1 MEEFNQPS
9 LYDLQDSKSSK
20 QKYKCKY
27 CFRELSSRQNLR
39 EHVYIHTEEK
49 PYACTEPGCGQ
60 LFRQGSLLS
69 IHRKIHFEVKKSKK
83 ASSDTVKRTTYPKLT
98 ELIALSQT
106 FQASLDETDITEI
119 KESIKEPDFSFIRK
133 YINQA

>member
-1 MEEFNQPS
+1 MEEFNQAS
-9 LYDLQDSKSSK
+9 LYDPQDGKNSK

-69 IHRKIHFEVKKSKK
+69 IHRKIHSEVKKGRIISNG
-83 ASSDTVKRTTYPKLT
+83 TVKKTTYPKLT
-98 ELIALSQT
+98 ELIALNNT
-106 FQASLDETDITEI
+106 FQTSLDETDITEI
-119 KESIKEPDFSFIRK
+119 KAAIKESDFSFIRN